1 MRSAFR
7 KLLRRLGFG
16 VWKIDSPE
24 TINFENLLWSVL
36 EKDGGV
42 FYLQIGAND
51 GVFVDP
57 IYEFISRHSSK
68 VRGVAVEPVPHTF
81 EKLKRN
87 LSAFPQVL
95 PVCIALHQSLKTM
108 PMYCM
113 KPEIANKR
121 NPHAIG
127 MASFDRDHLLRDNYL
142 SESDIE
148 SYEVECCTVKEL
160 IADFA
165 LEDINVLII
174 DTEGYDAKIL
184 EMVDLETIRPS
195 IIRFEHGMK
204 SDVMSKETLLEIVS
218 RLNSYGYQIIVEDN
232 DATAVLI

>member
-1 MRSAFR
+1 
-7 KLLRRLGFG
+7 
-16 VWKIDSPE
+16 
-24 TINFENLLWSVL
+24 
-36 EKDGGV
+36 
-42 FYLQIGAND
+42 
-51 GVFVDP
+51 
-57 IYEFISRHSSK
+57 
-68 VRGVAVEPVPHTF
+68 
-81 EKLKRN
+81 
-87 LSAFPQVL
+87 
-95 PVCIALHQSLKTM
+95 
-108 PMYCM
+108 
-113 KPEIANKR
+113 
-121 NPHAIG
+121 